1 MEPLEKTDIRGNWAT
16 LLLPIAKNDAIDF
29 SKLEDQL
36 DFLIETGVNGIYSNG
51 TAGEFFNQTPHEF
64 DQINELLASKCQK
77 AGMPFQIGCSHPD
90 PMETC
95 RRIQRVLPLEPGAI
109 QVILPDWAPPSIKE
123 VQFYLERLFDLAKN
137 LPVVL
142 YNPPHAK
149 KCLTV
154 ADYGA
159 LHDAGLLNRL
169 AGLKVIGGDALWFD
183 QIRQLSA
190 KISIFIPG
198 HHLASGIQKGASGAY
213 SNMAC
218 LHPAVAQYWYEL
230 TKADMTE
237 ALALEKRIRTWIET
251 YIQPLLENNR
261 FSNMA
266 ADKMLAAIGGWS
278 DTGTALR
285 WPYIGF
291 DPVLIGRLR
300 QTAETLIPEFFDA
313 HLRAGKWKN
322 KSIKAKETKHDQ

>member
-1 MEPLEKTDIRGNWAT
+1 MQPLQKTDIRGNWAT
-16 LLLPIAKNDAIDF
+16 LLLPVTENDVIDF
-29 SKLEDQL
+29 SKLEEQL
-36 DFLIETGVNGIYSNG
+36 DFLVETDVNGIYSNG
-51 TAGEFFNQTPHEF
+51 TAGEFFNQTPEEF
-64 DQINELLASKCQK
+64 DRINAMLASKCQK

-95 RRIQRVLPLEPGAI
+95 RRIQRALTLEPGAI
-109 QVILPDWAPPSIKE
+109 QVILPDWAPPSMAE
-123 VQFYLERLFDLAKN
+123 VQLYLERVLDLAGK

-149 KCLTV
+149 KCLTIE
-154 ADYGA
+154 DYGA
-159 LHDAGLLNRL
+159 LHAAGLLNRL
-169 AGLKVIGGDALWFD
+169 AGLKVIGGDAAWFD
-183 QIRQLSA
+183 KIKQLDPML
-190 KISIFIPG
+190 SIFIPG

-218 LHPAVAQYWYEL
+218 LHPAVAQYWYEM
-230 TKADMTE
+230 TRADM
-237 ALALEKRIRTWIET
+237 AGALELEGRIRNWIGT
-251 YIQPLLENNR
+251 YIEPLLKGNR

-291 DPVLIGRLR
+291 DRAMACRLR
-300 QTAETLIPEFFDA
+300 ETAEAIIPEFFDA

-322 KSIKAKETKHDQ
+322 KSIKAKETTHDS